1 MAELLVVGALH
12 WDVVVRAPRL
22 PRLDETLRGEA
33 VDYRLGGKGG
43 NQALAAA
50 RAGARVAFAG
60 RIGGDDPGARMRA
73 ELVAAG
79 VDVAGLQQGDGASG
93 MSVAITTADG
103 GYGAVIVSGET
114 LSLDAAAVRVP
125 EGCRMILAQN
135 EVSAEMLGALPDMA
149 ERAGGAF
156 WLNAAPADGLPQ
168 GLLAR
173 LDGLIVNRLEACDI
187 LETNLLSPGEMV
199 VALAALAPRA
209 AVVVTLGADGVA
221 YAEAQ
226 GAVHHAAARA
236 VKVRSTHGAGDMFAG
251 SLAAALLRGDDL
263 GAAIAFAQD
272 RAADLIAL
280 DRA

>member
-1 MAELLVVGALH
+1 
-12 WDVVVRAPRL
+12 VVVRAPRL

-135 EVSAEMLGALPDMA
+135 EVSAEMLGALPDMPA
-149 ERAGGAF
+149 RRGRRRPSAQRRAGRAF
-156 WLNAAPADGLPQ
+156 EPPLSSRLRRSAWSSTGSRPA
-168 GLLAR
+168 
-173 LDGLIVNRLEACDI
+173 
-187 LETNLLSPGEMV
+187 T
-199 VALAALAPRA
+199 
-209 AVVVTLGADGVA
+209 
-221 YAEAQ
+221 
-226 GAVHHAAARA
+226 
-236 VKVRSTHGAGDMFAG
+236 
-251 SLAAALLRGDDL
+251 
-263 GAAIAFAQD
+263 
-272 RAADLIAL
+272 
-280 DRA
+280 